1 MEPKALASAVA
12 EALKNRRSYRDFSAE
27 PVDARELA
35 EILELVAT
43 APSAWNLQPWRFV
56 VITDPETKEALKGA
70 AFGQKQVTGAP
81 VVVALYTDMVDA
93 LEKVDDVLHPGMPAE
108 AKEGYKKNILGSF
121 ERMTPDQRD
130 QWGKAQGNIALGYLL
145 LLLELH
151 GFASSPMLGF
161 DPPAVRKILG
171 LPDHAEI
178 PALVAIGKAGPVHPG
193 PQHRFPVDQL
203 LRYVE

>member
-1 MEPKALASAVA
+1 MELQSFRSAIA
-12 EALKNRRSYRDFSAE
+12 EVLKNRRSCRDFAPQAVEAAE
-27 PVDARELA
+27 VA

-56 VITDPETKEALKGA
+56 LITDPETKEALQGA

-93 LEKVDDVLHPGMPAE
+93 LDRVDDVLHPSLPDE
-108 AKEGYKKNILGSF
+108 AKEGTKQRILGSF
-121 ERMTPDQRD
+121 GRMTTAERD

-151 GFASSPMLGF
+151 GYASSPMLGF

-171 LPDHAEI
+171 LPDHAEL
-178 PALVAIGKAGPVHPG
+178 PALIAIGKAGPVHPG

>member
-1 MEPKALASAVA
+1 MEPKPLAS
-12 EALKNRRSYRDFSAE
+12 EIGETLKNRRSYRDFATQ
-27 PVDARELA
+27 PVEAA
-35 EILELVAT
+35 EIAEVLEQVAT

-56 VITDPETKEALKGA
+56 VITDPETKEALQGA

-81 VVVALYTDMVDA
+81 VVVALYTDMVEA
-93 LEKVDDVLHPGMPAE
+93 LARVDDVLHPSMPADV
-108 AKEGYKKNILGSF
+108 KEGYKQRVLGSF
-121 ERMTPDQRD
+121 ARMTPEERD
-130 QWGKAQGNIALGYLL
+130 QWGKAQGYIALGYLI

-151 GFASSPMLGF
+151 GYVSSPMLGF

-178 PALVAIGKAGPVHPG
+178 PALIAIGHRSADHPG
-193 PQHRFPVDQL
+193 PQHRLPIDQM

>member
-1 MEPKALASAVA
+1 MEPKLFAEAIA
-12 EALKNRRSYRDFSAE
+12 EALKNRRSYRDFAAQ
-27 PVDARELA
+27 PVEASEIA

-56 VITDPETKEALKGA
+56 LITDPETKEALQGA
-70 AFGQKQVTGAP
+70 AFGQKQVGGAP
-81 VVVALYTDMVDA
+81 VVVALYTDMIDA
-93 LEKVDDVLHPGMPAE
+93 LGRVDDAIHPAMPVE
-108 AKEGYKKNILGSF
+108 AKEGYKQRILGSF
-121 ERMTPDQRD
+121 ARMTPEQRD

-151 GFASSPMLGF
+151 GYVSSPMLGF
-161 DPPAVRKILG
+161 EPPSVRKILG

-193 PQHRFPVDQL
+193 PQHRFAVDQL

>member
-1 MEPKALASAVA
+1 MASHSLTAEIA
-12 EALKNRRSYRDFSAE
+12 EALKNRRSYRDFAAE
-27 PVDARELA
+27 PVEPRELA
-35 EILELVAT
+35 EILELVST

-56 VITDPETKEALKGA
+56 VISDPKVKEALKGA

-93 LEKVDDVLHPGMPAE
+93 LDKVDGVLHPSMPAE
-108 AKEGYKKNILGSF
+108 AKEGYKANILGSF
-121 ERMTPDQRD
+121 GRMTPEQRD

-151 GFASSPMLGF
+151 GYASSPMLGF
-161 DPPAVRKILG
+161 DPPSVRKILG

-178 PALVAIGKAGPVHPG
+178 PALIAIGKAGPVHPG